1 MFALHRV
8 LNFKKKLLMT
18 FTDKE
23 YESKNPEVQ
32 LLLKKK
38 KKKKSGSLDSHP
50 GLATVRWS

>member
-1 MFALHRV
+1 
-8 LNFKKKLLMT
+8 MT

-23 YESKNPEVQ
+23 YEPKNPDVQ

-38 KKKKSGSLDSHP
+38 KKKTGSLDSHP

>member
-23 YESKNPEVQ
+23 YESKNPDVQ